1 MPVPTILTRRKIR
14 RRGTN
19 RTIKLM
25 TTKQKKEFW
34 ATGRRKT
41 SIARVRLQPGT
52 GILRVNQK
60 PLENYFGR
68 ESLQLA
74 IQEPFRITGT
84 QGQYDIQAN
93 INGGG
98 TSGQADALS
107 HGISRA
113 LILMNTDLRKPLKSA
128 GLLTRDPREKE
139 RRKVGRRKARRR
151 PQYSKR

>member
-1 MPVPTILTRRKIR
+1 
-14 RRGTN
+14 
-19 RTIKLM
+19 M

-34 ATGRRKT
+34 GTGRRKT

-52 GILRVNQK
+52 GAIRINSK
-60 PLENYFGR
+60 TLENYFGR
-68 ESLQLA
+68 EALQLA
-74 IQEPFRITGT
+74 IQEPFRVTGT
-84 QGQYDIQAN
+84 QGKYDVLAN

-113 LILMNTDLRKPLKSA
+113 LIIMDTDLRKSLKSA

-139 RRKVGRRKARRR
+139 RRKVGCRKARRR